1 MLVVLLGL
9 SLLPVGV
16 LATLT
21 SMMHVSLLVVW
32 AVLYLCGAAL
42 TALAMVALA
51 VAYHRF
57 EPGEGSSPFCCSEG
71 DHSQVIHCVRVC
83 KHSGDIVQ
91 AVREPSLRPSPG
103 IIRAR
108 LGTFSAAD
116 QSWLWAWANEAFL
129 PQARR

>member
-57 EPGEGSSPFCCSEG
+57 EPGEGS
-71 DHSQVIHCVRVC
+71 
-83 KHSGDIVQ
+83 
-91 AVREPSLRPSPG
+91 
-103 IIRAR
+103 
-108 LGTFSAAD
+108 
-116 QSWLWAWANEAFL
+116 
-129 PQARR
+129 